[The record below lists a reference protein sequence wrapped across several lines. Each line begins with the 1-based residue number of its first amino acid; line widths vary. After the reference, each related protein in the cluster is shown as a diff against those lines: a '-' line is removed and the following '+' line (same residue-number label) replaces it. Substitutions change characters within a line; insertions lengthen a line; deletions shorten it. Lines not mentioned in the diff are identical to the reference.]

1 MNKFTQ
7 SIFIFIFLALY
18 SIITAITSL
27 AIPSTVQIFVDGI
40 PLYNDQPAVIRNGRT
55 MVPFNALFSAL
66 GANVT
71 WNEKEQKV
79 TGTKG
84 DLNVELFINKSNA
97 NVKGQ
102 SVTMDT
108 PVQIIN
114 GRTMVPLKFVSSYL
128 GASVAWDGV
137 NYAAYVST
145 GMTPDIFDPSL
156 PVITPVIPPVTPITP
171 TTPTVPQTTAPSK
184 DAAAKSN
191 VLAGTYVAE
200 NLSGSRFA
208 MQFNSSLTVDIKSMS
223 NNKAASGTYSVSNN
237 AVNINSDLLNGSF
250 NMEELTYNG
259 RKIILLKD
267 TSSNGQKT
275 LAMAPVSYEE
285 FAKAYIAK

>member
-171 TTPTVPQTTAPSK
+171 TVPLITAPAK
-184 DAAAKSN
+184 DTASKSN

-200 NLSGSRFA
+200 NLSSQRFA
-208 MQFNSSLTVDIKSMS
+208 IQFNSSLTADIRSMTTDKVS
-223 NNKAASGTYSVSNN
+223 TGTYSVSTNS
-237 AVNINSDLLNGSF
+237 VTISSDLLSGSF

-267 TSSNGQKT
+267 TSNNGQKT

-285 FAKAYIAK
+285 FVKAYIAK